1 MATKGAAYSTL
12 VLSLFAL
19 SLPSALHAQV
29 PETDRHEIDQI
40 TGIKGTYVAEEGIY
54 KLVLPNEAATVV
66 LDYQTLPPTLGLNT
80 WAAFSP
86 AKHHTALLTGEFLLL
101 DDEVDSVMCSAIK
114 ANLEVTG
121 LADTTIFDGFVLK
134 TLDVSGVGTYRH
146 LATSLG
152 RVLDEVQRSE
162 KERTLRN
169 TTRLRPS
176 VSLDSSITPGPV
188 DEILSMHG
196 VIRNGIYCAAIGRRG
211 IVYGETAGRE
221 MGLSTWISIS
231 GTDQKALAHGEIIA
245 TAKELQTVLRSIC
258 SEDFHVISIR
268 NHFVAEHPGFYF
280 VRFWKTGRALDIAHS
295 MRSTLEAQI
304 GAAPASQITKAR

>member
-1 MATKGAAYSTL
+1 MATKGAAYSSL
-12 VLSLFAL
+12 VLTLFAL
-19 SLPSALHAQV
+19 CLPSPSQAQV
-29 PETDRHEIDQI
+29 PETDRHEIDEL
-40 TGIKGTYVAEEGIY
+40 TSVKGTYIAEEGVY

-86 AKHHTALLTGEFLLL
+86 ARHHTALLTGEVLLL

-121 LADTTIFDGFVLK
+121 LADTTFFDGPAVK
-134 TLDVSGVGTYRH
+134 TLDVSGVGSYQH
-146 LATSLG
+146 LATAL
-152 RVLDEVQRSE
+152 RRALDEIQRITR
-162 KERTLRN
+162 ERTLHN
-169 TTRLRPS
+169 ATRRRPS
-176 VSLDSSITPGPV
+176 VSLDSSISPGPI

-196 VIRNGIYCAAIGRRG
+196 KVFNGIYRAAIGRRG
-211 IVYGETAGRE
+211 IVYGETVGRE

-268 NHFVAEHPGFYF
+268 NHFLAEHPGFYF
-280 VRFWKTGRALDIAHS
+280 VRFWKAGRALDIAHS
-295 MRSTLEAQI
+295 MRSTVEAQI
-304 GAAPASQITKAR
+304 GAANASQITRAR